1 MGKKTMATTAID
13 GEKIVWKTKRRS
25 GSGFYFKLIGRIRF
39 FHVLKHNTPICTTI
53 YHGYSNEM
61 FEQCWQIEFPLKIMK
76 KWRAVTILLLAISK
90 KYALLI
96 IIIFFAHQ
104 KIALKI
110 LLSRVLKCC
119 EPFFKWKIQMVLVA
133 SRHIDKN
140 DTKQFQRFS
149 SL

>member
-1 MGKKTMATTAID
+1 MATTAID
-13 GEKIVWKTKRRS
+13 GEKIVQKTKRRS

-76 KWRAVTILLLAISK
+76 KMTRGNWPFQK

-96 IIIFFAHQ
+96 IIIFFCAPKDCI
-104 KIALKI
+104 KIVK
-110 LLSRVLKCC
+110 S
-119 EPFFKWKIQMVLVA
+119 FKML
-133 SRHIDKN
+133 
-140 DTKQFQRFS
+140 
-149 SL
+149 